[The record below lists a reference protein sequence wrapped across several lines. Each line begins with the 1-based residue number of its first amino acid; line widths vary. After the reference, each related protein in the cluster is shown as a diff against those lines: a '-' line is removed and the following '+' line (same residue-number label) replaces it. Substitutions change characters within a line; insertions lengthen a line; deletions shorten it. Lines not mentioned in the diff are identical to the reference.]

1 MQHSRIPN
9 KSVKPS
15 KCVTDIDYGYWKT
28 NAGTSD
34 RYEMNNLHLLK
45 PFLFIV
51 YQLEKYV
58 QLVGCCQPVLQNIIH
73 IGYGV
78 IER

>member
-1 MQHSRIPN
+1 MHH
-9 KSVKPS
+9 
-15 KCVTDIDYGYWKT
+15 
-28 NAGTSD
+28 ATSGIE
-34 RYEMNNLHLLK
+34 YELNNVHLLK
-45 PFLFIV
+45 PFLFTV

-73 IGYGV
+73 IGYRV

>member
-1 MQHSRIPN
+1 M
-9 KSVKPS
+9 
-15 KCVTDIDYGYWKT
+15 TDIDYGYWKI